1 MGGGRGHMNRRH
13 WSHAIGAI
21 VLLGLAACQT
31 PETGQAQSR
40 RGATAGSAA
49 CPPVRNY
56 SEDFRKRAVA
66 EMDLLPANSAVEE
79 MLTDYAVLRQQILG
93 CR

>member
-1 MGGGRGHMNRRH
+1 MGVVR
-13 WSHAIGAI
+13 WSGVIGTI
-21 VLLGLAACQT
+21 MLLGLGACAS
-31 PETGQAQSR
+31 PEQQQQPR
-40 RGATAGSAA
+40 RTANAGV

-66 EMDLLPANSAVEE
+66 EMDLLPGNSAVEE

-93 CR
+93 CRN